1 MPEAK
6 VFRLSRSF
14 EVWPSLLS
22 WFWGWSTAG
31 ILELKFGCDPG
42 TGLLSITGLG
52 SLNIILQLW
61 NIYWKEMRTTKE
73 HIKAIIYEN
82 MTRIITES
90 ALVLTSD
97 WINQSWIGLALVELS
112 LAICSAGQPSF
123 DWPFF
128 FRGWGHMIDALPPR
142 WLQPLDQSPPTCST
156 RAYFALSR
164 RPGTRSSSG
173 RR

>member
-73 HIKAIIYEN
+73 HIKAMNIPSTKTWLELWL
-82 MTRIITES
+82 R
-90 ALVLTSD
+90 VLLFWECF
-97 WINQSWIGLALVELS
+97 WINQSWFGLAAVGLS
-112 LAICSAGQPSF
+112 LATHSHHPNWKKGSHAHARTG
-123 DWPFF
+123 
-128 FRGWGHMIDALPPR
+128 LPPYI
-142 WLQPLDQSPPTCST
+142 LITGPFSSC
-156 RAYFALSR
+156 
-164 RPGTRSSSG
+164 RPKNT
-173 RR
+173 